1 MASSNTSTD
10 ASLKELSEKSVE
22 DKSSTED
29 SNDQEEKL
37 SPTKTWLLVSSLC
50 VCVLRR
56 IDENTTNSF

>member
-29 SNDQEEKL
+29 SNEQEEKL

-50 VCVLRR
+50 VCVLRHT
-56 IDENTTNSF
+56 ELYTTNSF